1 MIEGTAWSGEPAAGQ
16 RLHAL
21 LGRRYGLA
29 FVFQGQHQNAL
40 EATHVDQVEAQ
51 RAGTRGVQALGRVAF
66 G

>member
-1 MIEGTAWSGEPAAGQ
+1 MIEGTAWSGETAAGQ
-16 RLHAL
+16 RLNAL
-21 LGRRYGLA
+21 LNWRCRLP

-51 RAGTRGVQALGRVAF
+51 RSRARGVQSFWRGAF